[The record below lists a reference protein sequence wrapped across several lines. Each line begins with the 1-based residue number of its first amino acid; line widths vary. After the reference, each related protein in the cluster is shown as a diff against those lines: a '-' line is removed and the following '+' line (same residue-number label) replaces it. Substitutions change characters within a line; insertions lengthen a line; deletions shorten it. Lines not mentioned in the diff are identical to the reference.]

1 MPSVLLFIYFCFVLL
16 KDVKKG
22 IIQIVVILQIFIYL
36 TLWNTSL
43 RLIYPTSVV
52 AICIFVYRKCRKRRL
67 VIYRSKKGKYPIS
80 LILISVLTSISYL
93 ISNYLAL
100 YPPDNMLTFANIYFF
115 FILPVFLWYSLD
127 SRKYMIYCLQLLSG
141 CMLFACVYS
150 IIEVLFNKNI
160 IQDVLLSLFDVH
172 GYIAQGA
179 ERYGF
184 KRSNSIFSYYQPFA
198 LYCCMCFYLYFFCSR
213 YYNYPLNKNKV
224 TKLLYFLPLCTILT
238 GTRAGYVAILIG
250 ILPYLL
256 SVNIFRYKVFYRIV
270 GVFLVSCLF
279 FWKFYFTLIYSTLF
293 ANKMDVGSSSGMRL
307 EQWGSILW
315 AFEQN
320 ELWGNGSSYLW
331 NVATQNNYEILGAEN
346 IWFSLLIDYGIMGG
360 LMFIFLVLVCCFLIY
375 KCQKTAVLFPV
386 IYFVFLSLS
395 APIDENINIL
405 MTFVVIFLRMD
416 YWSRDSE
423 LKWCNIVISSTH
435 R

>member
-1 MPSVLLFIYFCFVLL
+1 MVLNE
-16 KDVKKG
+16 
-22 IIQIVVILQIFIYL
+22 VILYF
-36 TLWNTSL
+36 
-43 RLIYPTSVV
+43 LI
-52 AICIFVYRKCRKRRL
+52 IK
-67 VIYRSKKGKYPIS
+67 
-80 LILISVLTSISYL
+80 
-93 ISNYLAL
+93 
-100 YPPDNMLTFANIYFF
+100 
-115 FILPVFLWYSLD
+115 
-127 SRKYMIYCLQLLSG
+127 
-141 CMLFACVYS
+141 
-150 IIEVLFNKNI
+150 
-160 IQDVLLSLFDVH
+160 
-172 GYIAQGA
+172 
-179 ERYGF
+179 
-184 KRSNSIFSYYQPFA
+184 PFA

-331 NVATQNNYEILGAEN
+331 NVATQNNYEILGAES

>member
-1 MPSVLLFIYFCFVLL
+1 
-16 KDVKKG
+16 
-22 IIQIVVILQIFIYL
+22 
-36 TLWNTSL
+36 
-43 RLIYPTSVV
+43 
-52 AICIFVYRKCRKRRL
+52 
-67 VIYRSKKGKYPIS
+67 
-80 LILISVLTSISYL
+80 
-93 ISNYLAL
+93 
-100 YPPDNMLTFANIYFF
+100 MLTFANIYFF

-279 FWKFYFTLIYSTLF
+279 FCKFYFTLIYSTLF

-331 NVATQNNYEILGAEN
+331 NVATQNNYEILGAES